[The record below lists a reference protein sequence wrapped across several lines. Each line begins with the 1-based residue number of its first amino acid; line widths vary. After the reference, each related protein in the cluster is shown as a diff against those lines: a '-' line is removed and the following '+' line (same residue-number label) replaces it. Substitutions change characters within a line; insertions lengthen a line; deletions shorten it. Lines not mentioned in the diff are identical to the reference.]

1 MIPVEVASRA
11 FPLTLSGNAL
21 GWFKKLPPKSIND
34 YDALGKMLL
43 TQFLPRRVRRKPSGS
58 LMSLYQD
65 PDESLKDYFMRFN

>member
-1 MIPVEVASRA
+1 MLGLSSRFVRA
-11 FPLTLSGNAL
+11 WNLLR
-21 GWFKKLPPKSIND
+21 KLPPKSIND
-34 YDALGKMLL
+34 FDGLGKMLL